1 MKHLAELPHFRSVN
15 SAHFSPTGEWVA
27 TVCQDDKIRLYQ
39 DLGSA
44 SGKQV
49 SASHSLPHNNQT
61 GRWLTKFQA
70 SWDPK
75 SKGLF
80 AIGSMQKYPHGIH
93 LYSVNG
99 GAKKPSAVEV
109 TGGDVMGSIQSV
121 VAFHPSR
128 DVLAGVNSSG
138 RAHIFM

>member
-1 MKHLAELPHFRSVN
+1 
-15 SAHFSPTGEWVA
+15 
-27 TVCQDDKIRLYQ
+27 
-39 DLGSA
+39 
-44 SGKQV
+44 QV
-49 SASHSLPHNNQT
+49 LPHNNQT

-80 AIGSMQKYPHGIH
+80 AIGSMQKYPHGVRRDDKQSRH
-93 LYSVNG
+93 
-99 GAKKPSAVEV
+99 
-109 TGGDVMGSIQSV
+109 VMGSIQSV

>member
-1 MKHLAELPHFRSVN
+1 
-15 SAHFSPTGEWVA
+15 
-27 TVCQDDKIRLYQ
+27 
-39 DLGSA
+39 A
-44 SGKQV
+44 SQV
-49 SASHSLPHNNQT
+49 LPHNNQT

-80 AIGSMQKYPHGIH
+80 AIGSMQKYPHGV
-93 LYSVNG
+93 SKAG
-99 GAKKPSAVEV
+99 RSAVLAFSDVV